1 MKKTVLG
8 IMALLM
14 FAMVGMTSCEKEI
27 AIENDG
33 EINGHGYVDL
43 GLPSGTLW
51 ATCNVGAI
59 TPEGYGDYYAWAET
73 EPKYYYKWDNYKYCV
88 NAYSSLTKYCYSSEY
103 GYNGYTDTLMV
114 LEREDDAAS
123 VIWGG
128 LWRTPTD
135 KEYLELAQHTTSELT
150 TLNGINGRKLTA
162 KNGKSIFLPYAGCY
176 RNGELEGVD
185 ECGFYWTSSLC
196 PPMPNMVNGGDI
208 LWSYKASN
216 KYFATHNNSG
226 GSENPRYQGFSIRPV
241 CSR

>member
-1 MKKTVLG
+1 MKKTVFG

-27 AIENDG
+27 AIDNDG

-73 EPKYYYKWDNYKYCV
+73 WPKYYYKWDNYKYCV
-88 NAYSSLTKYCYSSEY
+88 NGFSSLTKYCYSSEY
-103 GYNGYTDTLMV
+103 GYNGYTDNLNE

-128 LWRTPTD
+128 LWRTPTYE
-135 KEYLELAQHTTSELT
+135 EYMELAQHTTSEST
-150 TLNGINGRKLTA
+150 TLKGINGRKLTA
-162 KNGKSIFLPYAGCY
+162 KNGKSLFFPYAGRCHDG
-176 RNGELEGVD
+176 NLICVD
-185 ECGFYWTSSLC
+185 ERGYYWANSLF
-196 PPMPNMVNGGDI
+196 PPMPNMVDGGTI
-208 LWSYKASN
+208 LSPYQAQCKSFTTT
-216 KYFATHNNSG
+216 Y
-226 GSENPRYQGFSIRPV
+226 GSEYEIIRCEGLSIRPV